1 MFEILQISSN
11 VWTEWAAP
19 FVWLTS
25 PTASC
30 LFHFP
35 IDNTTLGRH
44 TLGYCWFFLSQTYS
58 FSAFLCVKGMYWL
71 CEIPVASGEWY
82 MKWKVFFLCRAQWEY
97 RKCCAFTAGPS
108 ICALESQIACVH
120 AALPQNPWSSHLVAR
135 GTIPQKGRELHLLTS
150 KSPFWHCDSAFAT
163 GRSFPL

>member
-1 MFEILQISSN
+1 M
-11 VWTEWAAP
+11 WTEWAAP

-30 LFHFP
+30 LFYFP

-58 FSAFLCVKGMYWL
+58 FSAFLCVKGRYWL

-82 MKWKVFFLCRAQWEY
+82 MKWKVFFLRRAQWEY
-97 RKCCAFTAGPS
+97 RKCCAFTVRPS
-108 ICALESQIACVH
+108 IWLCTGVIDSLR
-120 AALPQNPWSSHLVAR
+120 SHCTA
-135 GTIPQKGRELHLLTS
+135 S
-150 KSPFWHCDSAFAT
+150 KSLELSPGGKGHRPAERQRVAFIDLQK
-163 GRSFPL
+163 SFLALWFCFRYR

>member
-82 MKWKVFFLCRAQWEY
+82 MKWKVFFFTQGTVGIQKVLCLHCWAEHLCTGVTDSLRS
-97 RKCCAFTAGPS
+97 RCTA
-108 ICALESQIACVH
+108 
-120 AALPQNPWSSHLVAR
+120 
-135 GTIPQKGRELHLLTS
+135 S
-150 KSPFWHCDSAFAT
+150 KSLELSPGGKGHHPAERQRVAFIDLQK
-163 GRSFPL
+163 SFLALWFCFRYR